1 VKSRSENAVGNDIVQ
16 ISETSLSGVLLM
28 EPAVHRD
35 NRGYLFESFRADFLE
50 RAGLPRFVQ
59 ENQTFSERHT
69 LRGLHYQLLKPQA
82 KLIRVLS
89 GAIVDVAV
97 DLREGSATFGR
108 WVAEVL
114 SAENR
119 RQLFIPAG
127 FAHGFCVIEATA
139 EVLYKCSDYYSGPQD
154 QCGIVWNDPTLA
166 IDWPTATPVVSAKDQ
181 ILPVFSQRARM
192 AAHLG

>member
-1 VKSRSENAVGNDIVQ
+1 MRAQGIDNVQ
-16 ISETSLSGVLLM
+16 ISETSLSGVLLI

-35 NRGYLFESFRADFLE
+35 SRGYLFESFRADLLE

-69 LRGLHYQLLKPQA
+69 LRGLHYQLQRPQA

-89 GAIVDVAV
+89 GAIYDVAV
-97 DLREGSATFGR
+97 DLREGSPSFGQ

-127 FAHGFCVIEATA
+127 FAHGFCVIDATA
-139 EVLYKCSDYYSGPQD
+139 EVLYKCSEYYSGAAD
-154 QCGIVWNDPTLA
+154 QCGIVWNDRTLA
-166 IDWPTATPVVSAKDQ
+166 ITWPTTAPVVSEKDRV
-181 ILPVFSQRARM
+181 LPGFSQRAR
-192 AAHLG
+192 APVGTIG

>member
-1 VKSRSENAVGNDIVQ
+1 VQ
-16 ISETSLSGVLLM
+16 IRETSLSGVLLI
-28 EPAVHRD
+28 EPAVYRD
-35 NRGYLFESFRADFLE
+35 NRGYLFESFRAD
-50 RAGLPRFVQ
+50 RMQQAGLPAFVQ

-69 LRGLHYQLLKPQA
+69 LRGLHYQLQKPQA
-82 KLIRVLS
+82 KLVRVLS
-89 GAIVDVAV
+89 GAIYDVAV
-97 DLREGSATFGR
+97 DLREGSPTHGQ

-127 FAHGFCVIEATA
+127 FAHGFCVVDATA

-166 IDWPTATPVVSAKDQ
+166 IAWPTTVPVISDKDQ
-181 ILPVFSQRARM
+181 VLPDFARRAR
-192 AAHLG
+192 